1 MKLLHLP
8 VMLRVPVN
16 TALEETSQENYQNF
30 HLLLGHIQNI
40 LIKTNSMHVSKS
52 CCVMMLLLIT
62 TLINKWVSMHHG
74 TRKTNWQT
82 KMVVT
87 TDMQMEAWNFREETP
102 FLPKSCWSIS
112 NESFICCKKNDFFTT
127 NCVSTETCQICLKFQ
142 SQEAKK
148 GKRRTSKSH
157 RQGQEETEL
166 IPNCQIFSSHSYK
179 RNPWEDLSS
188 HAGEL
193 VTMSTK
199 PPSASLVSSPWSLS
213 LPLSSSL
220 LALLFLA
227 TNNVCVHVCVYPFV
241 LFLLVTASS
250 LTTHHAANQ
259 RVIFSTVISSQ
270 LNFFLLVSGDG
281 KKIFPKHTPKKGFNA
296 KVQKALFLSL
306 QPTKLLLQISL
317 PAAHLQLPSS
327 NW

>member
-1 MKLLHLP
+1 
-8 VMLRVPVN
+8 
-16 TALEETSQENYQNF
+16 
-30 HLLLGHIQNI
+30 
-40 LIKTNSMHVSKS
+40 
-52 CCVMMLLLIT
+52 MLLLIT

-102 FLPKSCWSIS
+102 FLPILLKHLKW
-112 NESFICCKKNDFFTT
+112 EFYLLQEEWFFTT

-227 TNNVCVHVCVYPFV
+227 TNNVCVCVCILLCCFFSLLLVHWPPTMQQIKESSSALWSLLNSTFCFLWVVMAKRSFLSTPQKKDSMPKSRKLSSYPYNLQNCCFKSP
-241 LFLLVTASS
+241 FLLHICNCQVPTDSILLKFFIYITMTSTS
-250 LTTHHAANQ
+250 LHE
-259 RVIFSTVISSQ
+259 
-270 LNFFLLVSGDG
+270 LL
-281 KKIFPKHTPKKGFNA
+281 
-296 KVQKALFLSL
+296 
-306 QPTKLLLQISL
+306 
-317 PAAHLQLPSS
+317 
-327 NW
+327 

>member
-16 TALEETSQENYQNF
+16 TALKETSQENYQNF

-112 NESFICCKKNDFFTT
+112 NESFVCCKKNDFFTT

-142 SQEAKK
+142 SQEARK

-179 RNPWEDLSS
+179 RNPWEDLAS
-188 HAGEL
+188 HDGAL
-193 VTMSTK
+193 VTMSMK
-199 PPSASLVSSPWSLS
+199 PPSASLVSSPWPLS

-227 TNNVCVHVCVYPFV
+227 TNNMCVWVCVSFCAV
-241 LFLLVTASS
+241 SS
-250 LTTHHAANQ
+250 
-259 RVIFSTVISSQ
+259 RYC
-270 LNFFLLVSGDG
+270 
-281 KKIFPKHTPKKGFNA
+281 
-296 KVQKALFLSL
+296 
-306 QPTKLLLQISL
+306 
-317 PAAHLQLPSS
+317 
-327 NW
+327 